1 MLTDPIPFL
10 STYLTIAVLIIG
22 RRQQGSLLGRPLDER
37 HRSDGAGR
45 QDLLKRRSHSTRKL
59 FCSGTHQLK
68 YQIRLIVNNLSN
80 FSSHFSTLIEF
91 EALLQLATVIVF

>member
-10 STYLTIAVLIIG
+10 STCLTIAVVLFLG

-68 YQIRLIVNNLSN
+68 YLQRHSGSN
-80 FSSHFSTLIEF
+80 K
-91 EALLQLATVIVF
+91 AYRK